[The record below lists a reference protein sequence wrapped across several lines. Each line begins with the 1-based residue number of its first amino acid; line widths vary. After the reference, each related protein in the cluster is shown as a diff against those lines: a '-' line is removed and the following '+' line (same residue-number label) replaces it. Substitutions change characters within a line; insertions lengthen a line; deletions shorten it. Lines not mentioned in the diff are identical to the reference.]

1 MNDGAHQAEA
11 HYEASHAGAIH
22 IAVVGLGY
30 VGLTTA
36 VGLAASGHRVTGI
49 DIDAARVAMLERG
62 RVPMHE
68 PGLEAALGIHGARMT
83 LTTSLDDALATR
95 PDVVMIAVQTPGE
108 SGTRFVEDA
117 ARDIGRRL
125 RARATIVM
133 RSTTPLGT
141 TLLAGELASR
151 EYGEPLPVAS
161 NPEFLVEG
169 RAFEAF
175 MQPDRIVV
183 GVGDEATAE
192 LMRRLYAPI
201 EAPLVITDIVTAE
214 LAKYAAN
221 AYLATQVS
229 FINEMADLA
238 EAAGADVAA
247 VSSIIKMDRRVGE
260 RAYLNPGIGYGG
272 SCLPKDLRALTR
284 TADDLGVEMRL
295 ARAVNDVNEAR
306 AERVVEKLR
315 SAVGPID
322 GRRVA
327 VWGLAFKGGTNDVR
341 ESPAIDVVRHLVA
354 AGADVRAYDPLAEA
368 AAAPLV
374 GETVLCDALYEPLE
388 DAEALL
394 ILTDCKEFAAP
405 DYALMAERMRQRLI
419 IDGRNMLPP
428 DAPRAAGFAYIGIGR
443 VGGEP
448 ALDEAAAGKDG

>member
-1 MNDGAHQAEA
+1 MSETAQGADLHV
-11 HYEASHAGAIH
+11 
-22 IAVVGLGY
+22 AVVGLGY

-36 VGLAASGHRVTGI
+36 VGLAAIGHRVTGI
-49 DIDAARVAMLERG
+49 DIDAARVDLLESG
-62 RVPMHE
+62 VVPMHE
-68 PGLEAALGIHGARMT
+68 PGLQAALREHLAAMT
-83 LTTSLDDALATR
+83 LTSSLDDALASR
-95 PDVVMIAVQTPGE
+95 PDIVMIAVQTPGE
-108 SGTRFVEDA
+108 TGTRFVEDA

-125 RARATIVM
+125 RAPATIVL

-141 TLLAGELASR
+141 TLVAGELASR
-151 EYGEPLPVAS
+151 DFGAPLPVAS

-175 MQPDRIVV
+175 MAPDRIVV
-183 GVGDEATAE
+183 GANDDATAT
-192 LMRRLYAPI
+192 LMRGLYAPI
-201 EAPLVITDIVTAE
+201 DAPLVVTDVVTAE

-221 AYLATQVS
+221 AFLATQVS

-260 RAYLNPGIGYGG
+260 RAYLNPGIGFGG

-284 TADDLGVEMRL
+284 TADDLGVDMRL
-295 ARAVNDVNEAR
+295 ARAVHDVNEAR
-306 AERVVEKLR
+306 AERVVGKLR
-315 SAVGPID
+315 AAVGPID

-341 ESPAIDVVRHLVA
+341 ESPAIAVVRHLLA

-374 GETVLCDALYEPLE
+374 GQHVMCDALYDPLE

-394 ILTDCKEFAAP
+394 ILTDCKEFASP

-419 IDGRNMLPP
+419 VDGRNILPP

-443 VGGEP
+443 VGGERDAA
-448 ALDEAAAGKDG
+448 ALDADGRLSP